1 MTYSIERNKII
12 IEDLKEF
19 DITQILECGQ
29 VFSYK
34 KIAGKKFEVYSSD
47 KRAVVEQLCDRAI
60 ITTADPAYF
69 ENYFD
74 LKRDYAEIKGKLQN
88 NKELASPILFGGGIR
103 ILKQDKLETIISFVV
118 SANNNISRIT
128 KSLFYIREKLGSK
141 VGDYFAFPTLNQ
153 LMLADEK
160 FFVQAGL
167 GYRAKQ
173 MVKLIQQLKHVDL
186 DEWDRLDTQTL
197 KNRLIALSGIGPKVA
212 DCILLFGFSRGD
224 VFPVDTWISKV
235 FYDFYGEITKNR
247 VKMSEILTKKYG
259 DLSGVAQQYL
269 FYYKRS
275 I

>member
-173 MVKLIQQLKHVDL
+173 MVKLIQQLKDVDL
-186 DEWDRLDTQTL
+186 DEWDGLDTQTL

>member
-34 KIAGKKFEVYSSD
+34 KIAEKKFEVYSSD

-235 FYDFYGEITKNR
+235 FYDFYGEVTKNR

>member
-173 MVKLIQQLKHVDL
+173 MVKLIQQLKDVDL